1 MKKLIS
7 LLLVLLMS
15 VSCLPLFV
23 FAEESITDGAITWS
37 YDEST
42 KTLTVS
48 GEGEMPD
55 YEWISTEDHRA
66 GVSRLPKDWTLAEH
80 VIVEEGVT
88 SIGDWAFIWFEKM
101 TDITLPE
108 SLTKIGNGAFENT
121 YLYSIEFPA
130 SLTELEGCF
139 CTTEPPKFIT
149 FKGDAP
155 NLDNWTNFNKT
166 VTMKRGDLTTI
177 LYPEDNATWTEDVKA
192 AFGPRI
198 AWNGELTERAVTS
211 EIFEDISESYW
222 YYDSVQFVY
231 DEGLM
236 IGTTDATFAPDAG
249 LTRAQAMQMLFN
261 MSGEYSVD
269 YSGETPF
276 KDVSEKA
283 WCASAVNWA
292 ADKGITKGV
301 SATEFAPNKLITRQE
316 LATMLK
322 SFADYMECTPIEGA
336 DISEYEDAGKVANWA
351 YNPVRW
357 CVSTGIISGMTETT
371 LAPTANTNRAQT
383 ARMLSQFYTFVL
395 DNMPATVSAYNIIVN
410 FMRAYAESI
419 TSIYP
424 QASGYYHY
432 TIEDGDK
439 VFLVEFV
446 ERRGK
451 HQSIMMYYYPE
462 GTEVIKEGDRE
473 FESYFRTGWITELKP
488 SYHCVYHSEQPN
500 YNIIATGDLTPDGF
514 DDSNERFSYGLWN
527 GTKYIYDESKDIYG
541 YEKRDAVIAEAMV
554 FLDQF
559 LSDCGLEYKDLFING

>member
-15 VSCLPLFV
+15 VSSLPLFV
-23 FAEESITDGAITWS
+23 SAEESITDGAITWI
-37 YDEST
+37 YDENT

-66 GVSRLPKDWTLAEH
+66 GVTRLPQEWTQAKH
-80 VIVEEGVT
+80 VVVEEGIT
-88 SIGDWAFIWFEKM
+88 SIGDWAFMWFEEM

-177 LYPEDNATWTEDVKA
+177 LYPEDNDTWTEDVKS

-198 AWNGELTERAVTS
+198 AWNGKLTDRPVAA
-211 EIFEDISESYW
+211 EIFEDVKDSYW
-222 YYDSVQFVY
+222 YYDSLQFVY
-231 DEGLM
+231 EQGLM
-236 IGTTDATFAPDAG
+236 IGTTATTFAPDAG

-261 MSGEYSVD
+261 MSGEYPID

-276 KDVSEKA
+276 KDVSAKA

-301 SATEFAPNKLITRQE
+301 SATEFAPNRLITRQE

-322 SFADYMECTPIEGA
+322 SFADYMECASLEGA
-336 DISEYEDAGKVANWA
+336 DISDYEDSDKVANWA
-351 YNPVRW
+351 YNSVRW

-371 LAPTANTNRAQT
+371 LAPNANTNRAQT
-383 ARMLSQFYTFVL
+383 ARMLGQFYTFVL
-395 DNMPATVSAYNIIVN
+395 DNMPTTVSSYNVIAN
-410 FMRAYAESI
+410 FMRAYGERL
-419 TSIYP
+419 TTVYP
-424 QASGYYHY
+424 QSSGYYYY

-439 VFLVEFV
+439 VFLVEFL

-451 HQSIMMYYYPE
+451 KQSLMMYYYPE
-462 GTEVIKEGDRE
+462 GTEVIKEGNRE
-473 FESYFRTGWITELKP
+473 FESYFRTGRITELEP
-488 SYHCVYHSEQPN
+488 SYNCVYYSEQPN

-527 GTKYIYDESKDIYG
+527 GTKYVYDESKDIYG
-541 YEKRDAVIAEAMV
+541 YEKRDAVIAEAME
-554 FLDQF
+554 FLNRI
-559 LSDCGLEYKDLFING
+559 LSECGLEYNDLFING

>member
-1 MKKLIS
+1 MKKTIS
-7 LLLVLLMS
+7 ILLVLVML
-15 VSCLPLFV
+15 VSALPLFV
-23 FAEESITDGAITWS
+23 SAEDSITEGSVTWS
-37 YDEST
+37 YDEAT
-42 KTLTVS
+42 KTLAVS
-48 GEGEMPD
+48 GEGDMPD

-66 GVSRLPKDWTLAEH
+66 GVSRLPKDWTSAEH
-80 VIVEEGVT
+80 VVVEEGIT

-177 LYPEDNATWTEDVKA
+177 LYPEDNATWTEDVKS

-198 AWNGELTERAVTS
+198 AWNGELTDRAVAA
-211 EIFEDISESYW
+211 EIFEDVKDSYW
-222 YYDSVQFVY
+222 YYDSLQFVY
-231 DEGLM
+231 EQGLM
-236 IGTTDATFAPDAG
+236 IGTTATTFAPDAG
-249 LTRAQAMQMLFN
+249 LTRAQAIQMLFN
-261 MSGEYSVD
+261 MSGEYPID
-269 YSGETPF
+269 YSGETSF
-276 KDVSEKA
+276 KDVSAKA

-371 LAPTANTNRAQT
+371 LAPNANTNRAQT

-395 DNMPATVSAYNIIVN
+395 DNMPTTVSSYNVIAN
-410 FMRAYAESI
+410 FMRAYGERSTSVSPESF
-419 TSIYP
+419 
-424 QASGYYHY
+424 GVYYY
-432 TIEDGDK
+432 TIEEGDK
-439 VFLVEFV
+439 MFV
-446 ERRGK
+446 VDFSEHRGK
-451 HQSIMMYYYPE
+451 KQSLMMYYYPE
-462 GTEVIKEGDRE
+462 GTEVIKEGNRE
-473 FESYFRTGWITELKP
+473 FESYFRTVRITELKP
-488 SYHCVYHSEQPN
+488 SYNCVFHSEQPS
-500 YNIIATGDLTPDGF
+500 YRLIATGALTPDGF
-514 DDSNERFSYGLWN
+514 DDTNERFSYRIWN
-527 GTKYIYDESKDIYG
+527 GTKYEYDESKDIYG
-541 YEKRDAVIAEAMV
+541 YEKRDEIMAEA
-554 FLDQF
+554 LEYIYRF